1 MALSSVIMPKLGM
14 YTDDILLLEW
24 SVAEG
29 APVARG
35 EIVFVLET
43 EKTTAEVEAEA
54 DGFLHRTVEAGAKVA
69 IGAEVGVLAATRR
82 EYDALVG
89 PGEPVPAAVAGDDG
103 ADAGNPFL
111 GYIGGGGPAAI
122 IAGPVTPP
130 APAVVVPAGPARARA
145 DRALASPRALA
156 ALARHGAAPETARA
170 IHGTGPGGRV
180 IERDV
185 LAYLSAGSAPAASA
199 AGAGGVLERRP
210 LRGRRGTIARRMV
223 ESLQASAQLTS
234 VLEIDASPLV
244 TARERLNAEG
254 PSPRVSYTALFVSL
268 LATALR
274 RQPLLNSR
282 IAGDEIELLA
292 DVNIGVAVDT
302 PDGLIV
308 PVVHRADTLSIHEV
322 NARIGELVD
331 RARAGTLALAD
342 VESGTFTLSNAGI
355 HPVDITTAI
364 LNPPQSALL
373 WVGRIRERP
382 IVIDG
387 GLHIRPTV
395 QACLTF
401 DHRAIDGAPAAEF
414 LGTVEEL
421 VRELAAER

>member
-1 MALSSVIMPKLGM
+1 
-14 YTDDILLLEW
+14 
-24 SVAEG
+24 
-29 APVARG
+29 
-35 EIVFVLET
+35 
-43 EKTTAEVEAEA
+43 
-54 DGFLHRTVEAGAKVA
+54 
-69 IGAEVGVLAATRR
+69 
-82 EYDALVG
+82 
-89 PGEPVPAAVAGDDG
+89 
-103 ADAGNPFL
+103 
-111 GYIGGGGPAAI
+111 
-122 IAGPVTPP
+122 
-130 APAVVVPAGPARARA
+130 
-145 DRALASPRALA
+145 
-156 ALARHGAAPETARA
+156 
-170 IHGTGPGGRV
+170 
-180 IERDV
+180 
-185 LAYLSAGSAPAASA
+185 
-199 AGAGGVLERRP
+199 
-210 LRGRRGTIARRMV
+210 MV
-223 ESLQASAQLTS
+223 ESLQSSAQLTS

-254 PSPRVSYTALFVSL
+254 ASPRVSYTTLFVSL
-268 LATALR
+268 LATALLR
-274 RQPLLNSR
+274 HPLLNSR
-282 IAGDEIELLA
+282 VAGDEIELLA